1 MNADVRIFDP
11 NELEKRIDEVLYYVW
26 DPIGVS
32 DSPYARGE
40 YSSYV
45 PGILQLIFANSP
57 AEKISSHLT
66 SIVRMQ
72 MGLIPNEE
80 RERRV
85 ADLILQH
92 KDAIDNGFA

>member
-1 MNADVRIFDP
+1 MRAFDP

-32 DSPYARGE
+32 DSPYTRGE

-45 PGILQLIFANSP
+45 PGILQLVRANSL
-57 AEKISSHLT
+57 AEKISSHL
-66 SIVRMQ
+66 SDIVRTQ
-72 MGLIPNEE
+72 MGLTPNEA

-92 KDAIDNGFA
+92 KDALDKGLA

>member
-1 MNADVRIFDP
+1 MRVFDP

-45 PGILQLIFANSP
+45 PGILQLILANST
-57 AEKISSHLT
+57 AEKVSTHL
-66 SIVRMQ
+66 SDVVRTQ
-72 MGLIPNEE
+72 MGLTPNEE

-92 KDAIDNGFA
+92 KDALDKGLA

>member
-1 MNADVRIFDP
+1 MRVFDP

-32 DSPYARGE
+32 GSPYARGE
-40 YSSYV
+40 YCSYV
-45 PGILQLIFANSP
+45 PGILQLIRANSP
-57 AEKISSHLT
+57 AEKISSHL
-66 SIVRMQ
+66 SNVVRTQ
-72 MGLIPNEE
+72 MGLVPNEA

-92 KDAIDNGFA
+92 KDAIDKGLA